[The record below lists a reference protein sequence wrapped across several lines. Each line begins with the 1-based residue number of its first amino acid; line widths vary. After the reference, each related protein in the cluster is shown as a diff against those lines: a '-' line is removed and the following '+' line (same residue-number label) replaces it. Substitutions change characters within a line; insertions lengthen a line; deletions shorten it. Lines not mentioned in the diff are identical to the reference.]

1 VVPSS
6 AGRSPAPSRVGFS
19 LFGAGSPA
27 LSRRTLMRGTALGAG
42 ALALPAA
49 LAACGGDDDKGS
61 DSGSKEV
68 SFGSNYSDPVPKT
81 AMESVLKGYESK
93 ASKTVKI
100 NTVDHNTFQENINR
114 YLQGTPDDVFTWF
127 AGYRMQFFASQS
139 LAADISDVW
148 SAVGSGFTDALKKA
162 STGEDGKQYFVP
174 FYYYPWAV
182 FYRKSVFQQ
191 RGYTPPKTLDE
202 FKALCEK
209 MKTDGLNPIAFADKD
224 GWPAMGTFDYLNMRI
239 NGYDFH
245 VKLMAGKESWTS
257 SQVKQVFDTWR
268 GLLPYHQP
276 GANGRT
282 WQEAAQSLVAK
293 QSGMYLL
300 GAFVGEQFT
309 DADRAD
315 LDFFAFPEIN
325 SQYKQDAVEAPID
338 GFMVSKKAK
347 NTSGAKDLMKYLA
360 TPDAEL
366 LFLKS
371 SPNNVA
377 THKDADTSGYSQL
390 QKKCAE
396 LVGGAKQVSQFL
408 DRDTR
413 PDFASTVMIPSL
425 QSFINNP
432 NDVDGLVKSIEDQ
445 KKTIFT
451 S

>member
-1 VVPSS
+1 MVPSS

-377 THKDADTSGYSQL
+377 THKDADTSGYTPL
-390 QKKCAE
+390 QKRCAE

-451 S
+451 T

>member
-408 DRDTR
+408 DRDTGR
-413 PDFASTVMIPSL
+413 
-425 QSFINNP
+425 
-432 NDVDGLVKSIEDQ
+432 
-445 KKTIFT
+445 T
-451 S
+451 SRAR

>member
-19 LFGAGSPA
+19 LLGAGSPG

-49 LAACGGDDDKGS
+49 LAACGGDDDSGS

-68 SFGSNYSDPVPKT
+68 TFGSNYSDTVPKG

-127 AGYRMQFFASQS
+127 AGYRMQFFASQG

-148 SAVGSGFTDALKKA
+148 SAVGSGFTDGLKKA

-182 FYRKSVFQQ
+182 FYRKSLFQQ

-224 GWPAMGTFDYLNMRI
+224 GWPAMGTFDYINMRV

-245 VKLMAGKESWTS
+245 VRLMAGKESWTS

-300 GAFVGEQFT
+300 GAFVGEQFS

-347 NTSGAKDLMKYLA
+347 NTAGAKDLMKYLA

-377 THKDADTSGYSQL
+377 THKDADTSGYSPL
-390 QKKCAE
+390 QKRCAE

-451 S
+451 T

>member
-1 VVPSS
+1 
-6 AGRSPAPSRVGFS
+6 
-19 LFGAGSPA
+19 
-27 LSRRTLMRGTALGAG
+27 
-42 ALALPAA
+42 
-49 LAACGGDDDKGS
+49 
-61 DSGSKEV
+61 
-68 SFGSNYSDPVPKT
+68 
-81 AMESVLKGYESK
+81 MESVLKGYESK

-451 S
+451 T

>member
-1 VVPSS
+1 
-6 AGRSPAPSRVGFS
+6 
-19 LFGAGSPA
+19 
-27 LSRRTLMRGTALGAG
+27 
-42 ALALPAA
+42 
-49 LAACGGDDDKGS
+49 
-61 DSGSKEV
+61 
-68 SFGSNYSDPVPKT
+68 
-81 AMESVLKGYESK
+81 
-93 ASKTVKI
+93 
-100 NTVDHNTFQENINR
+100 
-114 YLQGTPDDVFTWF
+114 
-127 AGYRMQFFASQS
+127 
-139 LAADISDVW
+139 
-148 SAVGSGFTDALKKA
+148 
-162 STGEDGKQYFVP
+162 
-174 FYYYPWAV
+174 
-182 FYRKSVFQQ
+182 
-191 RGYTPPKTLDE
+191 
-202 FKALCEK
+202 
-209 MKTDGLNPIAFADKD
+209 
-224 GWPAMGTFDYLNMRI
+224 
-239 NGYDFH
+239 
-245 VKLMAGKESWTS
+245 
-257 SQVKQVFDTWR
+257 
-268 GLLPYHQP
+268 
-276 GANGRT
+276 
-282 WQEAAQSLVAK
+282 
-293 QSGMYLL
+293 MYLL
-300 GAFVGEQFT
+300 GMFVGQQFPKGAEQ
-309 DADRAD
+309 DD

-451 S
+451 T

>member
-1 VVPSS
+1 
-6 AGRSPAPSRVGFS
+6 
-19 LFGAGSPA
+19 
-27 LSRRTLMRGTALGAG
+27 
-42 ALALPAA
+42 
-49 LAACGGDDDKGS
+49 
-61 DSGSKEV
+61 
-68 SFGSNYSDPVPKT
+68 
-81 AMESVLKGYESK
+81 
-93 ASKTVKI
+93 
-100 NTVDHNTFQENINR
+100 
-114 YLQGTPDDVFTWF
+114 
-127 AGYRMQFFASQS
+127 
-139 LAADISDVW
+139 
-148 SAVGSGFTDALKKA
+148 
-162 STGEDGKQYFVP
+162 
-174 FYYYPWAV
+174 
-182 FYRKSVFQQ
+182 
-191 RGYTPPKTLDE
+191 
-202 FKALCEK
+202 
-209 MKTDGLNPIAFADKD
+209 
-224 GWPAMGTFDYLNMRI
+224 MGTFDYLNMRI
-239 NGYDFH
+239 NGYDYH
-245 VKLMAGKESWTS
+245 VRLMAGKESWTS

-451 S
+451 T

>member
-1 VVPSS
+1 
-6 AGRSPAPSRVGFS
+6 
-19 LFGAGSPA
+19 
-27 LSRRTLMRGTALGAG
+27 
-42 ALALPAA
+42 
-49 LAACGGDDDKGS
+49 
-61 DSGSKEV
+61 
-68 SFGSNYSDPVPKT
+68 
-81 AMESVLKGYESK
+81 
-93 ASKTVKI
+93 
-100 NTVDHNTFQENINR
+100 
-114 YLQGTPDDVFTWF
+114 
-127 AGYRMQFFASQS
+127 
-139 LAADISDVW
+139 
-148 SAVGSGFTDALKKA
+148 
-162 STGEDGKQYFVP
+162 VP

-182 FYRKSVFQQ
+182 FYRKSLFQQ
-191 RGYTPPKTLDE
+191 TRLHAVPKTLDE
-202 FKALCEK
+202 FKALCGR
-209 MKTDGLNPIAFADKD
+209 MKTDGLNRSPSPTRTAGRRWAR
-224 GWPAMGTFDYLNMRI
+224 FDTSTC
-239 NGYDFH
+239 GSTATDFH
-245 VKLMAGKESWTS
+245 VRLMAGKESWTS

-347 NTSGAKDLMKYLA
+347 NTAGAKDLMKYLA

-377 THKDADTSGYSQL
+377 THKDADTSGYTPL
-390 QKKCAE
+390 QKRCAE

-408 DRDTR
+408 DRDTGR
-413 PDFASTVMIPSL
+413 
-425 QSFINNP
+425 
-432 NDVDGLVKSIEDQ
+432 
-445 KKTIFT
+445 T
-451 S
+451 SRAR

>member
-451 S
+451 T